1 MKASSS
7 TRIDFHEL
15 ARLISREI
23 DSALRLSNLSKDW
36 EKKLHISN
44 IKIKLGRLSPPAFET
59 HRGDDPGEGS
69 GGDPPNPFLLLEHY
83 PLAKQG
89 WEFELDF
96 SAGPAHPQARR
107 EDGVWHVI
115 PSEPL
120 PTADLLFRTMP
131 IRVMKGVSKKWEE
144 RLGRRGI
151 STVRMLMS
159 LKHQE
164 LMDISRKTR
173 SRYPL
178 ELFSK
183 TQLLRS
189 AVPEIPVS
197 LADDCSLYELVGKS
211 ATDLRKLIG
220 HKKISST
227 ASEQLHG
234 LLSLLHIVIHK
245 RVLRR
250 ILLKDLRELSEKIR

>member
-1 MKASSS
+1 MKVTSS
-7 TRIDFHEL
+7 TGIDFHEL
-15 ARLISREI
+15 TRLISREI

-44 IKIKLGRLSPPAFET
+44 IKIKLGCLSPPAFEL
-59 HRGDDPGEGS
+59 RRCDDPGEGS
-69 GGDPPNPFLLLEHY
+69 RDDPPKPFLLLEHY
-83 PLAKQG
+83 PHAKQG

-107 EDGVWHVI
+107 KDGVWHVI

-131 IRVMKGVSKKWEE
+131 IRAMKGVSKKWEE
-144 RLGRRGI
+144 RLGRQGI

-164 LMDISRKTR
+164 LMDISKKTR

-178 ELFSK
+178 ELFAK
-183 TQLLRS
+183 IQLLRIV
-189 AVPEIPVS
+189 VPEVPKS
-197 LADDCSLYELVGKS
+197 LADGYSLFELLGKS

-220 HKKISST
+220 HKKISAT
-227 ASEQLHG
+227 ASEQLYG

-250 ILLKDLRELSEKIR
+250 ILLKDLRELSETI